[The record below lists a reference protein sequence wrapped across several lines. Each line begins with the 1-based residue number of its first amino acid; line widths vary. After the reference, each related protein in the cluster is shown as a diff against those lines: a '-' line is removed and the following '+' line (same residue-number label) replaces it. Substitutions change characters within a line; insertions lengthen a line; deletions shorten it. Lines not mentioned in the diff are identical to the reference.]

1 MALSKLKLLTLALLF
16 ISLAPFTAE
25 AQWNEKALS
34 FGRTGFGQFPG
45 PSGLSVEARGTMAA
59 VWGGGLREMKYG
71 DDLSQDEHRLK
82 MPEFFEKKVR
92 VYLRPAYSDPF
103 PGRGEPRRIK
113 APLLV
118 FIPGIFGDADQPM
131 AQGMM
136 KMFSDM
142 GYHVLL
148 LPNCWSRDYHSAVPL
163 ERTEYPNDE
172 AVAVLALTQWA
183 TTVLGDR
190 YVEGAMVAGESLGAL
205 TAAVAYQKD
214 AASGH
219 PVFTLGATLF
229 WPPLK
234 LTSSID
240 SLDVMI
246 SETQSIYDSKCHS
259 LLKKLKTKFR
269 VWRGKFLTSPTRDEI
284 DCAPAVVAH
293 YSFKKEL
300 VKLAEKILDVSRVKE
315 KVAPERMNFSR
326 FITSYAHR
334 YRAAL
339 NSGDPM
345 GYLSYW
351 VEKTP
356 RDQRS
361 KLRVIT
367 SVDDFVNKGVS
378 WNEVA
383 SQLKRDQ
390 ILTLSWGG
398 HIGATNH
405 KAFKKLLTYQFQRR
419 K

>member
-1 MALSKLKLLTLALLF
+1 MALKQILSLAFLIL
-16 ISLAPFTAE
+16 SLAPLTAN
-25 AQWNEKALS
+25 AQWNSKA
-34 FGRTGFGQFPG
+34 FDYGRKGFGGFPG
-45 PSGLSVEARGTMAA
+45 PSGLSEESRGTMAA

-71 DDLSQDEHRLK
+71 DDLSQDEHRIK
-82 MPEFFEKKVR
+82 MPEFFDKKVR

-103 PGRGEPRRIK
+103 PGRSEPRRIK

-118 FIPGIFGDADQPM
+118 FIPGIFGDADQAM

-148 LPNCWSRDYHSAVPL
+148 VPNCWSRDYHSAVPV

-172 AVAVLALTQWA
+172 AVGVLALTQWA
-183 TTVLGDR
+183 MTVLGDR
-190 YVEGAMVAGESLGAL
+190 YVEGAMIAGESLGAL

-214 AASGH
+214 SQSSR
-219 PVFTLGATLF
+219 PVFTHGATLM

-234 LTSSID
+234 LTSSIA
-240 SLDVMI
+240 SLDHMI
-246 SETQSIYDSKCHS
+246 SETQTLYDSKCHS

-269 VWRGKFLTSPTRDEI
+269 VWRGKFLTSPTRDEVE
-284 DCAPAVVAH
+284 CAPAVIAH

-300 VKLAEKILDVSRVKE
+300 VKLAEKILDVSKVKE
-315 KVAPERMNFSR
+315 KVTPERMNFSR
-326 FITSYAHR
+326 FIGYYANR

-339 NSGDPM
+339 DSRDPM

-351 VEKTP
+351 IKETD
-356 RDQRS
+356 RNQRA

-367 SVDDFVNKGVS
+367 SSDDFINAGESWSEVS
-378 WNEVA
+378 

-390 ILTLSWGG
+390 LLTLSWGG

-405 KAFKKLLTYQFQRR
+405 KAFKKLLTYQFKR
-419 K
+419 